1 MEKTGETIKMCDMS
15 SEISTKVF
23 EMLNPDKVTVTKTS
37 HSSSYSRVIFI
48 NDEVHSSD
56 LLYPEGWV
64 ERFGYFTNCGN
75 ATGSMY
81 ELAKIYEK
89 GQLVNELSIYVLM
102 RIYCFGRP
110 QIMKR
115 LGIEIK
121 LENRETVIYMNGN
134 RIEEKD
140 LQSKQAS
147 IAVSKVSNIADN
159 TKLYEFGKKLIDE
172 YRKDYNIILSS
183 RDIVKMYPDVTKH
196 IFIDASIEE
205 RTNRKY
211 MQYNKEIPKE
221 QIKEMIQTRDELQ
234 EKSGYY
240 KIYPQTKIIDVTNC
254 KNAKES
260 AKKVLE
266 NIKEVVKSG
275 I

>member
-1 MEKTGETIKMCDMS
+1 MENIVIGIEG
-15 SEISTKVF
+15 
-23 EMLNPDKVTVTKTS
+23 TVGSGKTS
-37 HSSSYSRVIFI
+37 ICR
-48 NDEVHSSD
+48 E
-56 LLYPEGWV
+56 LLNYIDNSIILHGGEIYRAIVYG
-64 ERFGYFTNCGN
+64 
-75 ATGSMY
+75 MMQ
-81 ELAKIYEK
+81 AKIKNTQNLDAFE
-89 GQLVNELSIYVLM
+89 
-102 RIYCFGRP
+102 
-110 QIMKR
+110 IMKK

-121 LENRETVIYMNGN
+121 LEDRETVIYMNDKKIN
-134 RIEEKD
+134 EKD
-140 LQSKQAS
+140 LQSKKAS
-147 IAVSKVSNIADN
+147 IAVSKVSNVADN

-183 RDIVKMYPDVTKH
+183 RDIVKMYPDVTRH
-196 IFIDASIEE
+196 FFIDASIEE

-221 QIKEMIQTRDELQ
+221 QVKEMIQTRDELQ

-260 AKKVLE
+260 AQMVLE
-266 NIKEVVKSG
+266 NMKEAVKSG

>member
-1 MEKTGETIKMCDMS
+1 MDNIVIGIEG
-15 SEISTKVF
+15 
-23 EMLNPDKVTVTKTS
+23 TVGAGKTS
-37 HSSSYSRVIFI
+37 ICR
-48 NDEVHSSD
+48 E
-56 LLYPEGWV
+56 LLNYIENSIILHGGEIYRAIV
-64 ERFGYFTNCGN
+64 YG
-75 ATGSMY
+75 MIQK
-81 ELAKIYEK
+81 KIKNNEK
-89 GQLVNELSIYVLM
+89 LDAFE
-102 RIYCFGRP
+102 
-110 QIMKR
+110 IMKR

-147 IAVSKVSNIADN
+147 LAVSKVSNIADN

-196 IFIDASIEE
+196 IFIDASIQE

-240 KIYPQTKIIDVTNC
+240 KIYPQTKMIDVTNC

>member
-1 MEKTGETIKMCDMS
+1 MKNIVIGIEG
-15 SEISTKVF
+15 
-23 EMLNPDKVTVTKTS
+23 TVGAGKTS
-37 HSSSYSRVIFI
+37 ICR
-48 NDEVHSSD
+48 E
-56 LLYPEGWV
+56 LLNYIENSIILHGGEIYRAIV
-64 ERFGYFTNCGN
+64 YG
-75 ATGSMY
+75 MMQ
-81 ELAKIYEK
+81 AKIKNTQNLDAFE
-89 GQLVNELSIYVLM
+89 
-102 RIYCFGRP
+102 
-110 QIMKR
+110 IMKK

-159 TKLYEFGKKLIDE
+159 TKLYEFGKSLIDE
-172 YRKDYNIILSS
+172 YRKNYNIILSS

-196 IFIDASIEE
+196 FFIDASIEE

-221 QIKEMIQTRDELQ
+221 QIKEMIQIRDELQ

-240 KIYPQTKIIDVTNC
+240 KIYPQTKIINVTNC
-254 KNAKES
+254 KNEKES
-260 AKKVLE
+260 AQKVLE
-266 NIKEVVKSG
+266 NLKEVVKSG

>member
-1 MEKTGETIKMCDMS
+1 MKNIVIGIEG
-15 SEISTKVF
+15 
-23 EMLNPDKVTVTKTS
+23 TVGAGKTS
-37 HSSSYSRVIFI
+37 ICRELLNNIDNSIILHGGEIYRAIVYGMMQKKII
-48 NDEVHSSD
+48 NAENLDAFE
-56 LLYPEGWV
+56 
-64 ERFGYFTNCGN
+64 
-75 ATGSMY
+75 
-81 ELAKIYEK
+81 
-89 GQLVNELSIYVLM
+89 
-102 RIYCFGRP
+102 
-110 QIMKR
+110 IMKK

-121 LENRETVIYMNGN
+121 LENRETVIYMNGKKVD
-134 RIEEKD
+134 EKD

-147 IAVSKVSNIADN
+147 IAVSKVSNVADN

-196 IFIDASIEE
+196 FFVDASIEE

-211 MQYNKEIPKE
+211 MQYNKQIPKE

-234 EKSGYY
+234 ERSGYY
-240 KIYPQTKIIDVTNC
+240 KIYSQTQIIDVTNC

-260 AKKVLE
+260 AQMVLK
-266 NIKEVVKSG
+266 NMKEVVKSG

>member
-1 MEKTGETIKMCDMS
+1 MDNIVIGIEG
-15 SEISTKVF
+15 
-23 EMLNPDKVTVTKTS
+23 TVGAGKTS
-37 HSSSYSRVIFI
+37 ICR
-48 NDEVHSSD
+48 E
-56 LLYPEGWV
+56 LLNYIDNSIILHGGEIYRAIVYG
-64 ERFGYFTNCGN
+64 
-75 ATGSMY
+75 MMQ
-81 ELAKIYEK
+81 AKIKNTQNLDAFE
-89 GQLVNELSIYVLM
+89 
-102 RIYCFGRP
+102 
-110 QIMKR
+110 IMKK

-121 LENRETVIYMNGN
+121 LEDRETVIYMNDKKIN
-134 RIEEKD
+134 EKD
-140 LQSKQAS
+140 LQSRQAS

-254 KNAKES
+254 KNVKES
-260 AKKVLE
+260 AQKVLE

>member
-1 MEKTGETIKMCDMS
+1 MKNIVIGIEG
-15 SEISTKVF
+15 
-23 EMLNPDKVTVTKTS
+23 TVGSGKTS
-37 HSSSYSRVIFI
+37 ICR
-48 NDEVHSSD
+48 E
-56 LLYPEGWV
+56 LLNYIDNSIILHGGEIYRAIVYG
-64 ERFGYFTNCGN
+64 
-75 ATGSMY
+75 MMQ
-81 ELAKIYEK
+81 AKIKNTQNLDAFE
-89 GQLVNELSIYVLM
+89 
-102 RIYCFGRP
+102 
-110 QIMKR
+110 IMKK
-115 LGIEIK
+115 LGIEIE
-121 LENRETVIYMNGN
+121 LEDRETVIYMNDKKIN
-134 RIEEKD
+134 EKD
-140 LQSKQAS
+140 LQSRQAS

-172 YRKDYNIILSS
+172 YRKDHNIILSS

-196 IFIDASIEE
+196 FFIDASIEE

-260 AKKVLE
+260 AQRVLE

>member
-1 MEKTGETIKMCDMS
+1 MKNIVIGIEG
-15 SEISTKVF
+15 
-23 EMLNPDKVTVTKTS
+23 TVGAGKTS
-37 HSSSYSRVIFI
+37 ICR
-48 NDEVHSSD
+48 E
-56 LLYPEGWV
+56 LLNYIENSIILHGGEIYRAIV
-64 ERFGYFTNCGN
+64 YG
-75 ATGSMY
+75 MMQ
-81 ELAKIYEK
+81 AKIKNTQNLDAFE
-89 GQLVNELSIYVLM
+89 
-102 RIYCFGRP
+102 
-110 QIMKR
+110 IMKK

-159 TKLYEFGKKLIDE
+159 TKLYEFGKSLIDE
-172 YRKDYNIILSS
+172 YRKNYNIILSS

-196 IFIDASIEE
+196 FFIDASIEE

-221 QIKEMIQTRDELQ
+221 QIKEMIQIRDELQ

-240 KIYPQTKIIDVTNC
+240 KIYPQTKIINVTNC
-254 KNAKES
+254 KNEKES
-260 AKKVLE
+260 AQKVLE